1 MIGSVLSGK
10 IYLPITDFI
19 MFVLNSLMVII
30 IYCSIYNLINM
41 LCSEV
46 VVSML
51 MSIIVFIAMF
61 VIEASVGYIANSPKY
76 STHSYLED
84 GIEYIISQEPN
95 PNYPG
100 DEKVNLAKKIYLFN
114 PQGQAIKITSI
125 DTEVIYKMPIYSVVL
140 IVIINTVGIYV
151 FSKKDLK

>member
-95 PNYPG
+95 PNYCR
-100 DEKVNLAKKIYLFN
+100 LSSSF
-114 PQGQAIKITSI
+114 
-125 DTEVIYKMPIYSVVL
+125 
-140 IVIINTVGIYV
+140 
-151 FSKKDLK
+151 

>member
-1 MIGSVLSGK
+1 
-10 IYLPITDFI
+10 
-19 MFVLNSLMVII
+19 
-30 IYCSIYNLINM
+30 M

-46 VVSML
+46 VVSIL
-51 MSIIVFIAMF
+51 MCIIVFIAMF
-61 VIEASVGYIANSPKY
+61 VIEASVGYIANFPKY

-114 PQGQAIKITSI
+114 PQGQAIKITNM

>member
-1 MIGSVLSGK
+1 M
-10 IYLPITDFI
+10 
-19 MFVLNSLMVII
+19 
-30 IYCSIYNLINM
+30 
-41 LCSEV
+41 
-46 VVSML
+46 
-51 MSIIVFIAMF
+51 
-61 VIEASVGYIANSPKY
+61 GYIANSPKY

-114 PQGQAIKITSI
+114 PQGQAIKITNM

-140 IVIINTVGIYV
+140 IVIINTAGIYV